1 VNNMNPLPRL
11 DALHYLFT
19 EKTDRSVA
27 HCLDL
32 DLVAVG
38 RDRATAEQ
46 RLNEVVRAQ
55 IAGAYSVGNYDLLF
69 FHAPVEF
76 WTAMKEGQDLPK
88 CLLKIETAPPMFLPV
103 EQKLLQVELAVFR
116 TQTPYAA

>member
-1 VNNMNPLPRL
+1 MNPLPRL
-11 DALHYLFT
+11 DVLHYLFT
-19 EKTDRSVA
+19 EKSDRMVA

-38 RDRATAEQ
+38 KDQAEAEH
-46 RLNEVVRAQ
+46 RLNAIVRAQ
-55 IAGAYSVGNYDLLF
+55 IAGAYSVGNYRLLF

-76 WTAMKEGQDLPK
+76 WTAMNQGDDLPK
-88 CLLKIETAPPMFLPV
+88 CSLKIETTPPMFLPV

-116 TQTPYAA
+116 TQTAHAA

>member
-1 VNNMNPLPRL
+1 MNPLPRL

-19 EKTDRSVA
+19 EKSDRTVA

-38 RDRATAEQ
+38 RDRATAEH
-46 RLNEVVRAQ
+46 RLNTIVRAQ
-55 IAGAYSVGNYDLLF
+55 IAGAYSVGNYSLLF

-76 WTAMKEGQDLPK
+76 WTAMKRGDDLPK
-88 CLLKIETAPPMFLPV
+88 CSLRIETTPPMFLPV

-116 TQTPYAA
+116 TQQTAHAA

>member
-1 VNNMNPLPRL
+1 MNALPRL

-19 EKTDRSVA
+19 DKPGRVVA

-38 RDRATAEQ
+38 KDRAGAEH
-46 RLNEVVRAQ
+46 RLNALVRAQ
-55 IAGAYSVGNYDLLF
+55 VAGAYSAGNYSLLF

-76 WTAMKEGQDLPK
+76 WNAMKQAEDLPK
-88 CLLKIETAPPMFLPV
+88 GFLKIETTPPMFLPV
-103 EQKLLQVELAVFR
+103 EQKLLEVELAVYR
-116 TQTPYAA
+116 AQAAQVA

>member
-1 VNNMNPLPRL
+1 MEHMNPVPRL

-19 EKTDRSVA
+19 KKTDRVVA

-38 RDRATAEQ
+38 TDRVIAEH
-46 RLNEVVRAQ
+46 RLNVIVRAQ
-55 IAGAYSVGNYDLLF
+55 IAGAYSVGNYGLLF

-76 WTAMKEGQDLPK
+76 WNAMKQAEDLPK
-88 CLLKIETAPPMFLPV
+88 CLLKIETSPPMFLPV
-103 EQKLLQVELAVFR
+103 EQK
-116 TQTPYAA
+116 

>member
-1 VNNMNPLPRL
+1 MDKMNPLPRL

-19 EKTDRSVA
+19 KKTDRTVA

-46 RLNEVVRAQ
+46 RLNEIVCAQ
-55 IAGAYSVGNYDLLF
+55 IAGAYSVGNYGLLF

-76 WTAMKEGQDLPK
+76 WTAMKEGEDLPK
-88 CLLKIETAPPMFLPV
+88 SLLRIETTPPMFLPV
-103 EQKLLQVELAVFR
+103 EQRLLEVELAVYR
-116 TQTPYAA
+116 AQTAYAA